1 MRGGELF
8 RICWLICA
16 MYLFCWLGFALSSA
30 PGSVGLQA
38 ATCAP
43 GLLTAAPVVAAVGV
57 RDGVQSG
64 VGCILPAS
72 PHEEDS
78 IVPASPHEED
88 EATADSGAEWL
99 RGWMSGFMAD
109 FRKNFDVTDRRSLNG
124 GSMPKWRK
132 FDVNWGDWL
141 QKLDG
146 TQTLSGGT
154 P

>member
-1 MRGGELF
+1 MAERWGSSSTRSGMRGGELF

-109 FRKNFDVTDRRSLNG
+109 FRKNFDVTDRRSLTTV
-124 GSMPKWRK
+124 STVSTWTKCRCR
-132 FDVNWGDWL
+132 L
-141 QKLDG
+141 
-146 TQTLSGGT
+146 
-154 P
+154 